1 MHRTSAKKLT
11 RELRLNHRATR
22 RKTRLS
28 LKNPRVAHLETLK
41 SSLSDQRESLKK
53 LPLNGANG
61 HAKAEPRFLSDA
73 ALANAEQLFGSIK
86 SQSGADLSEKIKDLI
101 RLAREQGYLTFDD
114 VHEALPETLIS
125 ADGLAEVYRTLGS
138 LDIEIIDQSEVDR
151 AQQPRQ
157 EEADEAAK
165 LDALDDPLRMYLSQ
179 MGKVPLLT
187 REGEVAICRR
197 IEDAENEVK
206 RILYGLGFAAKEHIA
221 LAEKLI
227 AEPTKERFDR
237 VILDAR
243 LPARERHLR
252 TLRQLVKRVRELD
265 QKVDDKFAALQSVR
279 SKTSRARL
287 LARLQTLDQKLQQTF
302 VRFCFKPKVIDEMI
316 LVAENIHDK
325 MQSSLR
331 ALQGAERRAK
341 SNAQR
346 SLIEAERQKLRA
358 LETFVRMPCQDY
370 LDAYAR
376 LKRFAGKAH
385 QAKTEMIEANL
396 RLVVSVAKKYV
407 NRGLSFLDLI
417 QEGNMGLMK
426 AVEKFEYRRG
436 YKFSTYAIWWIRQ
449 AITRAIADQARTIRI
464 PVHMIEVINK
474 VMHVQKKIMVEF
486 GREATPEEIA
496 DEMRLPVER
505 VQAILKMA
513 QQTISLQAPVGDE
526 GDASFG
532 DFIEDKSAENPS
544 EMTSYHLLKDK
555 LGDVL
560 ASLTERERKVLELR
574 FGLVDGYVRT
584 LEEVGKQYK
593 VTRERIRQIEAKA
606 LRKLRHPT
614 RARQLQGFLAVEEQE
629 VEAAKP
635 GNLPRSVAAA
645 NLPHAP
651 YAPLGSRLNIS

>member
-1 MHRTSAKKLT
+1 MHRSSGKKLIT
-11 RELRLNHRATR
+11 KLQAGSRVPKAKIKLAPKRPRIAPLDALKPARAGLEHAL
-22 RKTRLS
+22 KT
-28 LKNPRVAHLETLK
+28 
-41 SSLSDQRESLKK
+41 
-53 LPLNGANG
+53 LPKNGANG
-61 HAKAEPRFLSDA
+61 HNKPEPRFLSDA
-73 ALANAEQLFGSIK
+73 ALANAERMFGSIK
-86 SQSGADLSEKIKDLI
+86 GQSGADLSEKIKDLI

-125 ADGLAEVYRTLGS
+125 AEGLAEIYRTLGN

-151 AQQPRQ
+151 AQQPRT
-157 EEADEAAK
+157 EEPEEESR
-165 LDALDDPLRMYLSQ
+165 LDSLDDPLRMYLSQ

-187 REGEVAICRR
+187 REGEVAICKR
-197 IEDAENEVK
+197 IEDAESEVK

-227 AEPTKERFDR
+227 TEPPKERFDR
-237 VILDAR
+237 VILDAK
-243 LPARERHLR
+243 LPLRDSHLR
-252 TLRQLVKRVRELD
+252 TLRRLVKRVRALD
-265 QKVDDKFAALQSVR
+265 SRVDDKFADWQSAR
-279 SKTSRARL
+279 SKTGRARL
-287 LARLQTLDQKLQQTF
+287 LARLQKLDQKLQQTF

-316 LVAENIHDK
+316 LVAENVHDK
-325 MQSSLR
+325 MQTGLR
-331 ALQGAERRAK
+331 AAHELERRAK
-341 SNAQR
+341 SVSAR
-346 SLIEAERQKLRA
+346 SLLDSERAKMRA
-358 LETFVRMPCQDY
+358 LECFVRMPQPAY
-370 LDAYAR
+370 LEAYAR
-376 LKRFAGKAH
+376 LKHFAAKAH
-385 QAKTEMIEANL
+385 QAKTEMVEANL

-474 VMHVQKKIMVEF
+474 VMHVQKKIMMEF

-555 LGDVL
+555 LADVL
-560 ASLTERERKVLELR
+560 GSLTERERKVLELR
-574 FGLVDGYVRT
+574 FGLLDGYVRT

-614 RARQLQGFLAVEEQE
+614 RARQLQGFLGPEEPE
-629 VEAAKP
+629 PEPA
-635 GNLPRSVAAA
+635 
-645 NLPHAP
+645 
-651 YAPLGSRLNIS
+651 

>member
-1 MHRTSAKKLT
+1 MHTSSKKEIVSKLRIGSRTSKPKIKLSGK
-11 RELRLNHRATR
+11 RL
-22 RKTRLS
+22 
-28 LKNPRVAHLETLK
+28 RVARLEPPK
-41 SSLSDQRESLKK
+41 SPSHVPESRPKR
-53 LPLNGANG
+53 LPAR
-61 HAKAEPRFLSDA
+61 APSKPEPRFLSDA
-73 ALANAEQLFGSIK
+73 ALANAEQLFGLIK

-125 ADGLAEVYRTLGS
+125 ADGLAEVYRVLGN

-151 AQQPRQ
+151 AQQAQP

-197 IEDAENEVK
+197 IEDVENEVK

-227 AEPTKERFDR
+227 SEPPKERFDR
-237 VILDAR
+237 VVLDAQ

-252 TLRQLVKRVRELD
+252 SLRQLVKRVRELD
-265 QKVDDKFAALQSVR
+265 QKVDDKFAAWQTSR
-279 SKTSRARL
+279 NKTSRARL
-287 LARLQTLDQKLQQTF
+287 LARLRMLDQKLQQSF

-316 LVAENIHDK
+316 LVAENVHDK

-331 ALQGAERRAK
+331 TLNGAERRAR

-346 SLIEAERQKLRA
+346 SLIEAERQKIRA

-464 PVHMIEVINK
+464 PVHMIEVINQ
-474 VMHVQKKIMVEF
+474 VMHVQKKIMMEF
-486 GREATPEEIA
+486 GREATPEEVA

-505 VQAILKMA
+505 VHAILKMA
-513 QQTISLQAPVGDE
+513 QQAISLQAPVGDE

-532 DFIEDKSAENPS
+532 DFIEDKSDENPS

-555 LGDVL
+555 LADVL
-560 ASLTERERKVLELR
+560 SSLTERERKVLELR

-614 RARQLQGFLAVEEQE
+614 RARQLQGFLGVEEPE
-629 VEAAKP
+629 VEAA
-635 GNLPRSVAAA
+635 
-645 NLPHAP
+645 
-651 YAPLGSRLNIS
+651 

>member
-1 MHRTSAKKLT
+1 
-11 RELRLNHRATR
+11 
-22 RKTRLS
+22 LS
-28 LKNPRVAHLETLK
+28 LKKPRVAQLENLK
-41 SSLSDQRESLKK
+41 SSLPEQRANLKK
-53 LPLNGANG
+53 LPANG
-61 HAKAEPRFLSDA
+61 VNGHSKAEPRFLSDT

-86 SQSGADLSEKIKDLI
+86 SQSGGDLSEKIKDLI

-125 ADGLAEVYRTLGS
+125 ADGLAEVYRTLGN

-157 EEADEAAK
+157 EESDEAAK

-197 IEDAENEVK
+197 IEDAETEVK

-227 AEPTKERFDR
+227 AEPPKERFDR

-252 TLRQLVKRVRELD
+252 TLRQLVKRVRAQD
-265 QKVDDKFAALQSVR
+265 QKVDDKFADWQSSR

-287 LARLQTLDQKLQQTF
+287 LTRLQALDQKLQQTF

-346 SLIEAERQKLRA
+346 SLIEAERQKVRA
-358 LETFVRMPCQDY
+358 LESFVRMPCQDY

-474 VMHVQKKIMVEF
+474 VMHVQKKIMMEF

-614 RARQLQGFLAVEEQE
+614 RARQLQGFLGVEEQE
-629 VEAAKP
+629 VEAA
-635 GNLPRSVAAA
+635 
-645 NLPHAP
+645 
-651 YAPLGSRLNIS
+651 

>member
-1 MHRTSAKKLT
+1 MHRTSAKKLFGK
-11 RELRLNHRATR
+11 LRLGGRTHKPKIKLSIR
-22 RKTRLS
+22 RPRIARQETSKTS
-28 LKNPRVAHLETLK
+28 LPGQHPHFK
-41 SSLSDQRESLKK
+41 SR
-53 LPLNGANG
+53 PANGANG
-61 HAKAEPRFLSDA
+61 HAKPEPRFLSDA

-86 SQSGADLSEKIKDLI
+86 SQSGGDLSEKIKDLI

-125 ADGLAEVYRTLGS
+125 AEGLAEVYRTLGN

-151 AQQPRQ
+151 AQQRQ
-157 EEADEAAK
+157 PEEAEEEAK

-187 REGEVAICRR
+187 REGEVAICKR
-197 IEDAENEVK
+197 IEDAESEVK
-206 RILYGLGFAAKEHIA
+206 RILYSLGFAAKEHIA

-227 AEPTKERFDR
+227 AEPPKERFDR
-237 VILDAR
+237 VVLDAR
-243 LPARERHLR
+243 LPVRERHLR
-252 TLRQLVKRVRELD
+252 NLRRLVKRVRELD
-265 QKVDDKFAALQSVR
+265 QKVDDQFAAWQSAR
-279 SKTSRARL
+279 NKTVRARL
-287 LARLQTLDQKLQQTF
+287 LARLQKLDYKLQQTF
-302 VRFCFKPKVIDEMI
+302 ARFCFKPKVIDEMI
-316 LVAENIHDK
+316 LVAENVHDK
-325 MQSSLR
+325 MRSSLR
-331 ALQGAERRAK
+331 AIHVPERRARL
-341 SNAQR
+341 NGQR
-346 SLIEAERQKLRA
+346 SLIEAERQKIRA
-358 LETFVRMPCQDY
+358 LENFVRMPFQDY

-376 LKRFAGKAH
+376 LKQFAAKAH

-474 VMHVQKKIMVEF
+474 LMHVQKKIMMEF
-486 GREATPEEIA
+486 GREAAPEEIA

-560 ASLTERERKVLELR
+560 GSLTERERKVLELR

-614 RARQLQGFLAVEEQE
+614 RARQLQGFLGLEEAEAEAV
-629 VEAAKP
+629 
-635 GNLPRSVAAA
+635 
-645 NLPHAP
+645 
-651 YAPLGSRLNIS
+651 

>member
-1 MHRTSAKKLT
+1 
-11 RELRLNHRATR
+11 
-22 RKTRLS
+22 
-28 LKNPRVAHLETLK
+28 
-41 SSLSDQRESLKK
+41 
-53 LPLNGANG
+53 
-61 HAKAEPRFLSDA
+61 
-73 ALANAEQLFGSIK
+73 ANAEQLFGSIK
-86 SQSGADLSEKIKDLI
+86 SQSGGDLSEKIKDLI

-125 ADGLAEVYRTLGS
+125 AEGLAEVYRTLGN

-151 AQQPRQ
+151 AQQRQ
-157 EEADEAAK
+157 PEEAEEEAK

-187 REGEVAICRR
+187 REGEVAICKR
-197 IEDAENEVK
+197 IEDAESEVK
-206 RILYGLGFAAKEHIA
+206 RILYSLGFAAKEHIA

-227 AEPTKERFDR
+227 AEPPKERFDR
-237 VILDAR
+237 VVLDAR
-243 LPARERHLR
+243 LPVRERHLR
-252 TLRQLVKRVRELD
+252 NLRRLVKRVRELD
-265 QKVDDKFAALQSVR
+265 QKVDDQFAAWQSAR
-279 SKTSRARL
+279 NKTVRARL
-287 LARLQTLDQKLQQTF
+287 LARLQKLDYKLQQTF
-302 VRFCFKPKVIDEMI
+302 ARFCFKPKVIDEMI
-316 LVAENIHDK
+316 LVAENVHDK
-325 MQSSLR
+325 MRSSLR
-331 ALQGAERRAK
+331 AIHVPERRARL
-341 SNAQR
+341 NGQR
-346 SLIEAERQKLRA
+346 SLIEAERQKIRA
-358 LETFVRMPCQDY
+358 LENFGRMPFQDY

-376 LKRFAGKAH
+376 LKQFAAKAH

-474 VMHVQKKIMVEF
+474 LMHVQKKIMMEF
-486 GREATPEEIA
+486 GREAAPEEIA

-560 ASLTERERKVLELR
+560 GSLTERERKVLELR

-614 RARQLQGFLAVEEQE
+614 RARQLQGFLGLEEAEAEAV
-629 VEAAKP
+629 
-635 GNLPRSVAAA
+635 
-645 NLPHAP
+645 
-651 YAPLGSRLNIS
+651 